1 MTTTASRLNFRIPS
15 NTEERLRAAAE
26 ASHETLTN
34 FVLSAASLRADEVL
48 ATRTLVASEYFDR
61 LMNALEEPPVAM
73 SELAKVTKREMRYTQ
88 R

>member
-1 MTTTASRLNFRIPS
+1 MATSANRLNFRIPS
-15 NTEERLRAAAE
+15 STEERLRAAAE

-48 ATRTLVASEYFDR
+48 ATRTLIASEYFDR
-61 LMNALEEPPVAM
+61 LMSALDEPPVAL
-73 SELAKVTKREMRYTQ
+73 SELAKVAKREMRYSQ

>member
-15 NTEERLRAAAE
+15 NTEKRLRAAAE

-61 LMNALEEPPVAM
+61 LMDALEEPPVAM
-73 SELAKVTKREMRYTQ
+73 SELAKVAKREMRYTQ